1 MNYRAN
7 ESRTKIDWIMPN
19 AADNAQTKEL
29 KFMKGIVLAGG
40 SGTRL
45 YPITKGISKQLIPIF
60 DKPMIYYPISV
71 LMLAGIRE
79 ILIISTPFDL
89 PGFKRL
95 LGDGSDFGVKFEYA
109 EQPSPDGLAQAFT
122 IGADFIGD
130 DAACLVL
137 GDNIFQGAGLTK
149 MLVEAVRTAEE
160 DKKATVFGYWV
171 SDPERYGVAEFD
183 AEGNCLSIEEKPEH
197 PKSNYAVVG
206 LYFYPNK
213 VVDVAKSIQ
222 PSARGEYEITTV
234 NQRFLEDGELKV
246 QTLGRGFA
254 WLDTGTHDSLSEAST
269 YIEVL
274 EKRQGL
280 KVACLEGIAFRKGW
294 ITADKMR
301 ELAKPMLK
309 NQYGQ
314 YLLQVVEEVERTG
327 KANLD

>member
-1 MNYRAN
+1 
-7 ESRTKIDWIMPN
+7 
-19 AADNAQTKEL
+19 
-29 KFMKGIVLAGG
+29 MKGIVLAGG

-137 GDNIFQGAGLTK
+137 GDNIFQGAGLTN
-149 MLVEAVRTAEE
+149 MLMEAVRTAEE

-171 SDPERYGVAEFD
+171 SEPERYGVAEFD
-183 AEGNCLSIEEKPEH
+183 ADGNCLSIEEKPEH

-213 VVDVAKSIQ
+213 VVDVAKTIQ
-222 PSARGEYEITTV
+222 PSARGEFEITTV

-327 KANLD
+327 KANL

>member
-1 MNYRAN
+1 
-7 ESRTKIDWIMPN
+7 
-19 AADNAQTKEL
+19 
-29 KFMKGIVLAGG
+29 MKGIVLAGG

-95 LGDGSDFGVKFEYA
+95 LGDGSDFGIKFEYA

-122 IGADFIGD
+122 IGADFIGN

-137 GDNIFQGAGLTK
+137 GDNIFQGAGLTN

-183 AEGNCLSIEEKPEH
+183 ADGNCLSIEEKPEH

-213 VVDVAKSIQ
+213 VVDVAKTIKL
-222 PSARGEYEITTV
+222 SARGEYEITTV

-327 KANLD
+327 KANL